1 MAAEGEVLLDG
12 ADVLRALRTATGR
25 QHEQV
30 EAALD
35 LLHADLSRERLVA
48 VLAVLHGFWRAAEAG
63 LDDWAARE
71 PADAAA
77 LDWPRRR
84 RAALYAAD
92 LDTLG
97 AADAAPRGPD
107 LPRPAGTD
115 EALGRLYVLE
125 GSTLGGTFIDRHL
138 ATLPHLVRGGRL
150 RAFTPYGED
159 TGSMW
164 HTFRRFTRAHVADGG
179 DAGRVVASAGA
190 TFRALADRCAPVA
203 RPATPG

>member
-1 MAAEGEVLLDG
+1 MAAGEEALPRDG
-12 ADVLRALRTATGR
+12 VDVLRTLRTATAR
-25 QHEQV
+25 EHEQV
-30 EAALD
+30 ETALD
-35 LLHADLSRERLVA
+35 LMDTDLPRERLVA

-97 AADAAPRGPD
+97 APTAGTDTPD
-107 LPRPAGTD
+107 LPPLAGTG

-138 ATLPHLVRGGRL
+138 ATLPHLVPGGRL

-164 HTFRRFTRAHVADGG
+164 HAFRRFTRAHVAGGG
-179 DAGRVVASAGA
+179 DAGAVVASAGA
-190 TFRALADRCAPVA
+190 TFRALAAWCAPVA
-203 RPATPG
+203 GPVPA